1 MNSINEIKEPVP
13 LIVTIFKKV
22 SRKENNIKLRG
33 LCVTKLIRSRET
45 INTDE
50 IKIDTQDVRNIADIS
65 FSFKKGL
72 SLLKGWCVNCY
83 TLTLRFDEIRK
94 LDIQNKLIVNY
105 RDKYYGRIIY
115 NAFDLKHGR
124 NRNSKVFISG
134 EISAYFRQT
143 IKNTMYLT
151 VRETNVYDYR
161 KFKIKVLL
169 AFICSK
175 LMIKKN
181 IILMFE
187 KECEKY
193 EESAS
198 VLYEELINMGYENVF
213 YILDRECRAWNN
225 VLEKY
230 KVNIIEKGSFKH
242 LVYFFRCRKFI
253 GTETLGHAIQL
264 RAANRLIVN
273 KVQSKRL
280 SYVFLQHGVMYMISL
295 DADLR
300 SGFKQ
305 QGLDL
310 YRVVVSSEAEAGHF
324 IELGGFSRDELYI
337 TGLAKFDR
345 SIRYEGAD
353 KIVVMLT
360 WRRWETNQ
368 ASTCFSETKYFKMLE
383 RIVGAIP
390 EDLKDKLIIL
400 PHPLMR
406 KAMENS
412 DNILNKYFP
421 QEDTYDEILRECD
434 TLITDYSSIAYDA
447 FYRGSKVIFYW
458 EEKDECLSHYGEA
471 AKLMLNEGNA
481 FGEICFNSYELAEMI
496 KDVYQN
502 PNSTRHVDNYKKIVE
517 FNDGKNAER
526 IIKNLTL
533 DRMI

>member
-1 MNSINEIKEPVP
+1 MNSINDIKEPVP

-65 FSFKKGL
+65 FSFKKGI
-72 SLLKGWCVNCY
+72 SFLKGWHINSY
-83 TLTLRFDEIRK
+83 TLTLEFDEIKK

-105 RDKYYGRIIY
+105 QDKYYGRIIY
-115 NAFDLKHGR
+115 NAFDLKRGR
-124 NRNSKVFISG
+124 SRNSKVFISG

-143 IKNTMYLT
+143 INNTMYLT

-161 KFKIKVLL
+161 KYKIKVLL

-213 YILDRECRAWNN
+213 YVLDRGCRAWNN
-225 VLEKY
+225 VPEKY

-390 EDLKDKLIIL
+390 ENLKDKLIIL

-471 AKLMLNEGNA
+471 AKLMLNEDNA
-481 FGEICFNSYELAEMI
+481 FGEICWKVSCLSQIVDGSYKEQQPEMYKEKFFKI
-496 KDVYQN
+496 V
-502 PNSTRHVDNYKKIVE
+502 NYK
-517 FNDGKNAER
+517 DGKNTKR
-526 IIKNLTL
+526 IVKKLQEEKIV
-533 DRMI
+533 